1 MGAAVIGAGEGDSAA
16 APGCRAGDLH
26 RVLHRFRP
34 GGDQQGFLGEITGH
48 LLVHLFAQRQ
58 IRLIGQH
65 LEAGMRQLFQ
75 LVFDGGDNL
84 RMQMVGIE
92 HRDTMRQNRD
102 IPGLPRPTPGSSPRV
117 RRR

>member
-48 LLVHLFAQRQ
+48 LLIHLFAQRQ

-75 LVFDGGDNL
+75 LVFCKCIFPTQLSVFIIHTNTAPTDESIPAEF
-84 RMQMVGIE
+84 IE
-92 HRDTMRQNRD
+92 YR
-102 IPGLPRPTPGSSPRV
+102 
-117 RRR
+117 